1 MVKKEINSQP
11 MKEEQDILRKV
22 GTKNP
27 FHVPEGYFENFS
39 QELMSKLPEKDSY
52 IPEAETNLWTRVKPW
67 IYMAAMFVG
76 IMLSVRIFVGEPQ
89 KDDFPI
95 SMAEAEQL
103 SAEEWENIAN
113 NIMAQNYGLYEFLSE
128 NEE

>member
-1 MVKKEINSQP
+1 

-27 FHVPEGYFENFS
+27 FHAPEGYFENFT